1 MKKKVLSQLYDD
13 AVINDRTYVEL
24 IDDEVYEGLR
34 AEFQKL
40 YDKLLIQLNDEQKQ
54 LMDSV
59 YEAYMKVAVHE
70 EEAAFKYG
78 MSLGTSIM
86 TEAFEIMQKTI
97 DKE

>member
-59 YEAYMKVAVHE
+59 YESYMKVAVHE

-97 DKE
+97 NKE